1 MRSSSD
7 IVIVGG
13 GLVGLATA
21 HAIAQ
26 SNSDLSI
33 TVLEAEA
40 GVARHQSGRN
50 SGVLHSGVYYQPGSQ
65 KAALCVDG
73 SQRMSRFC
81 AEHDIAIEL
90 TGKVIVAT
98 SPSEIVTLNDLEVRG
113 RANGLEN
120 LEMVDEAGLREHEP
134 HATGIQALFVPQA
147 GVVDFGGVAERLVSL
162 LQASGHEVRT
172 GFDVVAIEGGG
183 PRYRLTARTG
193 EQIAAGYLVN
203 CAGLHSDRVAR
214 MAGADPQLRI
224 VPFRGE
230 YYLLSNERS
239 PLVRHL
245 VYPVPDP
252 RFPFLGVHFT
262 RRIDG
267 AVEVG
272 PNAVV
277 ALGRHNYRGEGGVSV
292 TDIREMVAAP
302 ELWRLGARYWRTG
315 GSEMIRSR
323 SRRLYAA
330 EARKMIPGIGADDLR
345 RGGSGIRAQA
355 ILRDGTL
362 VDDFAIEE
370 SNGALHV
377 LNAPSPAATACLAIG
392 EVIAGRAFSAI
403 GPG

>member
-1 MRSSSD
+1 MRSSTD
-7 IVIVGG
+7 IVVVGA

-21 HAIAQ
+21 HAIAA
-26 SNSDLSI
+26 SNSHVGI

-40 GVARHQSGRN
+40 GPAQHQSRRN

-65 KAALCVDG
+65 KAAMCIDG
-73 SQRMSRFC
+73 ARKMSAFC
-81 AEHDIAIEL
+81 AEHDVAIEQ

-98 SPSEIVTLNDLEVRG
+98 SPSEIDTLNDLETRG
-113 RANGLEN
+113 RANGLDS

-134 HATGIQALFVPQA
+134 HATGLQALFVPQA
-147 GVVDFGGVAERLVSL
+147 GVVDFGGVAERLVAL
-162 LQASGHEVRT
+162 LQDSGREVRT
-172 GFDVVAIEGGG
+172 GFDVVAIERSGSQ
-183 PRYRLTARTG
+183 YRLTARSG
-193 EQIAAGYLVN
+193 EQMAAGYLIN
-203 CAGLHSDRVAR
+203 CAGLHSDRIAR
-214 MAGADPQLRI
+214 MAGTDPQVRI

-230 YYLLSNERS
+230 YYELSQQRS

-272 PNAVV
+272 PNAVL
-277 ALGRHNYRGEGGVSV
+277 ALGRHNYRGEGGVSFG
-292 TDIREMVAAP
+292 DIREMATAP

-315 GSEMIRSR
+315 GSELIRSR

-330 EARKMIPGIGADDLR
+330 EARKMIPGIGANDLR

-355 ILRDGTL
+355 ILPDGTL
-362 VDDFAIEE
+362 VDDFFIQRSDRAF
-370 SNGALHV
+370 HV
-377 LNAPSPAATACLAIG
+377 LNAPSPAATACFAIG
-392 EVIAGRAFSAI
+392 KSIAVQALSSMA
-403 GPG
+403 

>member
-1 MRSSSD
+1 MPSGSD
-7 IVIVGG
+7 VAVIGG

-21 HAIAQ
+21 YTLAR
-26 SNSDLSI
+26 SNADLRI
-33 TVLEAEA
+33 TVVEAEA

-73 SQRMSRFC
+73 AQKMSMFC
-81 AEHDIAIEL
+81 AEHGVALEH

-98 SPSEIVTLNDLEVRG
+98 SPSEIDKLNDLEVRG
-113 RANGLEN
+113 RANGLAG
-120 LEMVDEAGLREHEP
+120 LEMVDEAGLRTHEP

-147 GVVDFGGVAERLVSL
+147 GVVDFGGVADRLVSL
-162 LQASGHEVRT
+162 LQAAGHEVRT
-172 GFDVVAIEGGG
+172 GFDVVAIDISGSE
-183 PRYRLTARTG
+183 YRLTARSG
-193 EQIAAGYLVN
+193 DREMAGYLIN
-203 CAGLHSDRVAR
+203 CAGLHSDRIAR
-214 MAGADPQLRI
+214 MAGADPKVRI

-230 YYLLSNERS
+230 YYVLSAERS

-272 PNAVV
+272 PNAVL
-277 ALGRHNYRGEGGVSV
+277 ALGRHNYRGEGGVSLA
-292 TDIREMVAAP
+292 DIREMVSAP

-330 EARKMIPGIGADDLR
+330 EARKIIPRIRADDLHR
-345 RGGSGIRAQA
+345 AGSGIRAQA
-355 ILRDGTL
+355 MLRDGTL
-362 VDDFAIEE
+362 VDDFAIEQ
-370 SNGALHV
+370 SDRALHV

-392 EVIAGRAFSAI
+392 DTIANQALDSIA
-403 GPG
+403 

>member
-1 MRSSSD
+1 MPSASD
-7 IVIVGG
+7 VVVVGG

-21 HAIAQ
+21 HALAT
-26 SNSDLSI
+26 SNPDLSI
-33 TVLEAEA
+33 RVVEAEA

-73 SQRMSRFC
+73 ARKMSDFC
-81 AEHDIAIEL
+81 AEHGVAIEH
-90 TGKVIVAT
+90 TGKVIIAT
-98 SPSEIVTLNDLEVRG
+98 SPSEVGTLNDLAVRG
-113 RANGLEN
+113 NANGLAG

-134 HATGIQALFVPQA
+134 FATGIQALFVPQA
-147 GVVDFGGVAERLVSL
+147 GVVDFGGVADQLVTL

-172 GFDVVAIEGGG
+172 GFDVVAIERSG
-183 PRYRLTARTG
+183 PEYRLTSRTG
-193 EQIAAGYLVN
+193 EQADAGYLVN
-203 CAGLHSDRVAR
+203 CAGLHSDRVAK
-214 MAGADPQLRI
+214 MAGADPRVRI

-230 YYLLSNERS
+230 YYVLSAERS

-277 ALGRHNYRGEGGVSV
+277 ALGRHNYRGEGGVSLA
-292 TDIREMVAAP
+292 DIREMVAAP

-330 EARKMIPGIGADDLR
+330 EARKMIPGDR
-345 RGGSGIRAQA
+345 
-355 ILRDGTL
+355 
-362 VDDFAIEE
+362 
-370 SNGALHV
+370 
-377 LNAPSPAATACLAIG
+377 
-392 EVIAGRAFSAI
+392 SA
-403 GPG
+403 

>member
-1 MRSSSD
+1 MPNAAD
-7 IVIVGG
+7 IVVVGG

-21 HAIAQ
+21 RALAAAT
-26 SNSDLSI
+26 SDLRI
-33 TVLEAEA
+33 TVVEAET

-73 SQRMSRFC
+73 ARKMSSFC
-81 AEHDIAIEL
+81 AEHGVAIDH

-98 SPSEIVTLNDLEVRG
+98 SPSEIETLNALEARG
-113 RANGLEN
+113 TANGLAG

-147 GVVDFGGVAERLVSL
+147 GVVDFSGVADRLVSL

-172 GFDVVAIEGGG
+172 GFDVVAIDRSGSE
-183 PRYRLTARTG
+183 YRLTARTG
-193 EQIAAGYLVN
+193 DQVTAGYLVN
-203 CAGLHSDRVAR
+203 CAGLHSDRIAK
-214 MAGADPQLRI
+214 MAGADPQVRI

-230 YYLLSNERS
+230 YYVLSTERS

-277 ALGRHNYRGEGGVSV
+277 ALGRHNYRGEGGVSIA
-292 TDIREMVAAP
+292 DIREMVTAP

-330 EARKMIPGIGADDLR
+330 EARKMIPGIGPDDLR

-355 ILRDGTL
+355 ILPDGTL
-362 VDDFAIEE
+362 VDDFAVQQ
-370 SNGALHV
+370 SDQALHV

-392 EVIAGRAFSAI
+392 ESIAEQAISAMA
-403 GPG
+403 

>member
-1 MRSSSD
+1 M
-7 IVIVGG
+7 IVGG

-21 HAIAQ
+21 HALAT
-26 SNSDLSI
+26 SDTDLSI
-33 TVLEAEA
+33 RVVEAEP

-50 SGVLHSGVYYQPGSQ
+50 SGVLHSGVYYKPGSQ
-65 KAALCVDG
+65 KAALCVEG
-73 SQRMSRFC
+73 ARKMSDFC
-81 AEHDIAIEL
+81 TEHGAAVEH
-90 TGKVIVAT
+90 TGKVIIAT
-98 SPSEIVTLNDLEVRG
+98 SPSEIDTLNDLEARG
-113 RANGLEN
+113 RANGLAD

-134 HATGIQALFVPQA
+134 NATGIQALFVPQA
-147 GVVDFGGVAERLVSL
+147 GVVDFGGVADQLVTL
-162 LQASGHEVRT
+162 LQASGNDVRT
-172 GFDVVAIEGGG
+172 DFDVVAIERRG
-183 PRYRLTARTG
+183 PEYRLTAHTG
-193 EQIAAGYLVN
+193 EQITTGYLVN
-203 CAGLHSDRVAR
+203 CAGLHSDRVAK
-214 MAGADPQLRI
+214 MAGADPQVRI

-230 YYLLSNERS
+230 YYELSKERS

-277 ALGRHNYRGEGGVSV
+277 ALGRHNYRGEGGVSLA
-292 TDIREMVAAP
+292 DIREMVTAP

-330 EARKMIPGIGADDLR
+330 AARKMIPGIGPDDLR

-355 ILRDGTL
+355 ILPDGTL
-362 VDDFAIEE
+362 VDDFAFEE
-370 SNGALHV
+370 SERALHV

-392 EVIAGRAFSAI
+392 EVIAGRALGAMD
-403 GPG
+403 

>member
-1 MRSSSD
+1 MPNSSD
-7 IVIVGG
+7 VVVVGG

-21 HAIAQ
+21 HALTT
-26 SNSDLSI
+26 SNPDLSLR
-33 TVLEAEA
+33 VVEAET

-73 SQRMSRFC
+73 ARKMSEFC
-81 AEHDIAIEL
+81 AEHGVAIEH
-90 TGKVIVAT
+90 TGKVIIAT
-98 SPSEIVTLNDLEVRG
+98 SASEIDTLNDLVRRG
-113 RANGLEN
+113 RSNGLAD

-147 GVVDFGGVAERLVSL
+147 GVVDFGGVARQLVSL
-162 LQASGHEVRT
+162 LQSSGHEVQT
-172 GFDVVAIEGGG
+172 SFDVVAIEHAG
-183 PRYRLTARTG
+183 PEYRLTSRTG
-193 EQIAAGYLVN
+193 DQMTARYLVN

-230 YYLLSNERS
+230 YYVLSAEKS

-277 ALGRHNYRGEGGVSV
+277 ALGRHNYRGEGGVSLA
-292 TDIREMVAAP
+292 DIREMATAP

-330 EARKMIPGIGADDLR
+330 AARKMIPGIGANDLS

-355 ILRDGTL
+355 ILKDGTL

-370 SNGALHV
+370 SDRALHV
-377 LNAPSPAATACLAIG
+377 LNAPSPAATASLAIG
-392 EVIAGRAFSAI
+392 EVIADRALAAI
-403 GPG
+403 A

>member
-1 MRSSSD
+1 M
-7 IVIVGG
+7 VVGG

-21 HAIAQ
+21 HAIAE
-26 SNSDLSI
+26 SNPDLRV
-33 TVLEAEA
+33 TVLEAEG

-73 SQRMSRFC
+73 AQRMSAFC
-81 AEHDIAIEL
+81 AEHDIAIEH

-98 SPSEIVTLNDLEVRG
+98 SPSEIGTLNDLEIRG
-113 RANGLEN
+113 HANGLDG
-120 LEMVDEAGLREHEP
+120 LEMVDEAGLRDYEP
-134 HATGIQALFVPQA
+134 HATGLQALFVPQA
-147 GVVDFGGVAERLVSL
+147 GVVDFEGVAERLVLL

-172 GFDVVAIEGGG
+172 GFEVVAIERSGSGFH
-183 PRYRLTARTG
+183 LTARTG
-193 EQIAAGYLVN
+193 EQVAAGYLIN
-203 CAGLHSDRVAR
+203 CAGLHSDRIAR
-214 MAGADPQLRI
+214 MAGADPQVRI

-230 YYLLSNERS
+230 YYVLSVECS

-277 ALGRHNYRGEGGVSV
+277 ALGRHNYRGEGGASLA
-292 TDIREMVAAP
+292 DIREMVTAP

-330 EARKMIPGIGADDLR
+330 QARKMIPGIGSDDLR

-355 ILRDGTL
+355 ILPDGTL
-362 VDDFAIEE
+362 VDDFAIEQ
-370 SNGALHV
+370 SDRAFHV
-377 LNAPSPAATACLAIG
+377 LNAPSPAATACFAIG
-392 EVIAGRAFSAI
+392 ETIAGQAI
-403 GPG
+403 AAMA

>member
-1 MRSSSD
+1 MPSASD
-7 IVIVGG
+7 VVVVGG

-21 HAIAQ
+21 HALA
-26 SNSDLSI
+26 SADSDLKI
-33 TVLEAEA
+33 TVVEAEPA
-40 GVARHQSGRN
+40 VARHQSGRN

-73 SQRMSRFC
+73 AQRMSTFC
-81 AEHDIAIEL
+81 AEHDVAIEH

-98 SPSEIVTLNDLEVRG
+98 SQSEIATLNDLERRG
-113 RANGLEN
+113 RANGLAG
-120 LEMVDEAGLREHEP
+120 LEMVDEAGLRKHEP

-147 GVVDFGGVAERLVSL
+147 GVVDFGGVADRLVSL
-162 LQASGHEVRT
+162 LQESGHEVRT
-172 GFDVVAIEGGG
+172 GFDVVEIDSGGSD
-183 PRYRLTARTG
+183 YRLTARTG
-193 EQIAAGYLVN
+193 DHANARYLVN

-214 MAGADPQLRI
+214 MAGADPKLRI

-230 YYLLSNERS
+230 YYVLSAERS

-267 AVEVG
+267 TVEVG

-277 ALGRHNYRGEGGVSV
+277 ALGRHNYRGEGGVSLV
-292 TDIREMVAAP
+292 DIREMLTAP

-315 GSEMIRSR
+315 SSEMIRSR

-330 EARKMIPGIGADDLR
+330 EARKMIPGIETDDLR

-355 ILRDGTL
+355 ILPDGTL
-362 VDDFAIEE
+362 VDDFAIQQ
-370 SNGALHV
+370 SDRALHV

-392 EVIAGRAFSAI
+392 ETIAEQALGSIA
-403 GPG
+403 

>member
-1 MRSSSD
+1 MRSASD
-7 IVIVGG
+7 IVVVGG

-21 HAIAQ
+21 HALAT
-26 SNSDLSI
+26 SHADLSI
-33 TVLEAEA
+33 TVVEAEP

-50 SGVLHSGVYYQPGSQ
+50 SGVLHSGVYYKPGSR

-73 SQRMSRFC
+73 AQRMSSFC
-81 AEHDIAIEL
+81 TEHGIAIEH

-98 SPSEIVTLNDLEVRG
+98 SPSEIDALNDLEARG
-113 RANGLEN
+113 RTNGLAD
-120 LEMVDEAGLREHEP
+120 LEMLDEAGLREHEP
-134 HATGIQALFVPQA
+134 HATGIRALFVPQA
-147 GVVDFGGVAERLVSL
+147 GVVDFGGVADQLAAL

-172 GFDVVAIEGGG
+172 NFDVAAIDRNG
-183 PRYRLTARTG
+183 PEHRLTARSG
-193 EQIAAGYLVN
+193 DQLAAGFLIN
-203 CAGLHSDRVAR
+203 CAGLHSDRVAT

-230 YYLLSNERS
+230 YYVLSEERS

-277 ALGRHNYRGEGGVSV
+277 ALGRHNYRGEGGVSLS
-292 TDIREMVAAP
+292 DIGEMISAP

-323 SRRLYAA
+323 SRSLYAA
-330 EARKMIPGIGADDLR
+330 QARKMIPGIGPSDLR

-370 SNGALHV
+370 SDGALHV

-403 GPG
+403 A